1 MPPKGTK
8 TMLSADETRAMQARK
23 KAEKEEQ
30 AKKEAAQKQKAAA
43 KAEREKR
50 QAAKKAEMAA
60 AKKAREEAKAAGGK
74 PPAGRG
80 KEQELMKKVKAGEQ
94 YEKGDDADYELAL
107 ECYREALAGFRSMQ
121 VERPKLV
128 EKITKIE
135 KLIEDEATC

>member
-1 MPPKGTK
+1 MPPMKGK
-8 TMLSADETRAMQARK
+8 LSADETRAMQARK
-23 KAEKEEQ
+23 RAEKEEQ
-30 AKKEAAQKQKAAA
+30 AKKEAEKAKKAAE

-80 KEQELMKKVKAGEQ
+80 KEQELMQIVKKGEAH
-94 YEKGDDADYELAL
+94 ERGDEADYELAL
-107 ECYREALAGFRSMQ
+107 GCYHEAMAGFRSMK
-121 VERPKLV
+121 VERPKLLD
-128 EKITKIE
+128 KISRIE